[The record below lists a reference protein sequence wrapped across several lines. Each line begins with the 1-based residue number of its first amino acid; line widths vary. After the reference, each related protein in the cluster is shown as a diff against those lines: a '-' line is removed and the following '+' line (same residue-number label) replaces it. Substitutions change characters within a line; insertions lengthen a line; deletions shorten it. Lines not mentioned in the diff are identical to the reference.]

1 VPTVLVVEDE
11 WAIAD
16 WLHGVLSQEG
26 YQVRLAING
35 KQALDVLEHGKP
47 DVMLV
52 DYLMPVLDAPGL
64 LKALAEKPSLARIPV
79 IVMSSLLETTV
90 RERCGGFQDFL
101 RKPFRESDVIA
112 AVRNVLKASKG

>member
-16 WLHGVLSQEG
+16 WLHGVLSEEG

-35 KQALDVLEHGKP
+35 QQALDVIAHGKP
-47 DVMLV
+47 DVILA
-52 DYLMPVLDAPGL
+52 DYLMPVMDGPGL
-64 LKALAEKPSLARIPV
+64 LKALREKPSLAQIPV
-79 IVMSSLLETTV
+79 IIMSSLQESTV
-90 RERCGGFQDFL
+90 RERCDGFQDFL
-101 RKPFRESDVIA
+101 RKPFREIDVVV

>member
-1 VPTVLVVEDE
+1 MPTVLVVEDE

-16 WLHGVLSQEG
+16 WLHGVLSEEG
-26 YQVRLAING
+26 YQVRIAING

-52 DYLMPVLDAPGL
+52 DYLMPVMDAPAL
-64 LKALAEKPSLARIPV
+64 LKALTDKPSFARIPV
-79 IVMSSLLETTV
+79 IIMSSLQEATV

-101 RKPFRESDVIA
+101 RKPFRESDVLE
-112 AVRNVLKASKG
+112 AVRNVLKASKS

>member
-11 WAIAD
+11 WVIAD

-47 DVMLV
+47 DVILA
-52 DYLMPVLDAPGL
+52 DYLMPVMDAPAL

-79 IVMSSLLETTV
+79 IVMSLLQEATV

-112 AVRNVLKASKG
+112 VVRNVLRASKG

>member
-16 WLHGVLSQEG
+16 WLHGVLGQAG

-52 DYLMPVLDAPGL
+52 DYLMPVLDAPAL
-64 LKALAEKPSLARIPV
+64 LKALAEKPSFARIPV
-79 IVMSSLLETTV
+79 IVMSSLQETTV
-90 RERCGGFQDFL
+90 RERCGDFQDFL
-101 RKPFRESDVIA
+101 RKPFRESDVLE
-112 AVRNVLKASKG
+112 AVRNVLKASKS

>member
-16 WLHGVLSQEG
+16 WLHGVLSREG
-26 YQVRLAING
+26 YHVRLAING

-52 DYLMPVLDAPGL
+52 DYLMPVMDAPGL
-64 LKALAEKPSLARIPV
+64 LKALADKSSLARIPV
-79 IVMSSLLETTV
+79 IVMSSLQEATV
-90 RERCGGFQDFL
+90 RERCGGFADFL
-101 RKPFRESDVIA
+101 RKPFRESDVLE
-112 AVRNVLKASKG
+112 AVRNVLKASKS

>member
-1 VPTVLVVEDE
+1 MPTILVVEDE

-35 KQALDVLEHGKP
+35 QQALDVMTHGRP
-47 DVMLV
+47 DVILA
-52 DYLMPVLDAPGL
+52 DYLMPVMDAPAL

-79 IVMSSLLETTV
+79 VIMSSLQEATV
-90 RERCGGFQDFL
+90 RERCGNFQDFL
-101 RKPFRESDVIA
+101 RKPFRETDVLD
-112 AVRNVLKASKG
+112 AVRNVLKASKS

>member
-1 VPTVLVVEDE
+1 VPTVLVVEDK

-16 WLHGVLSQEG
+16 WLHGVLGQAG

-52 DYLMPVLDAPGL
+52 DYLMPVLDAPAL
-64 LKALAEKPSLARIPV
+64 LKALAEKPSFARIPV
-79 IVMSSLLETTV
+79 IVMSSLQETTV
-90 RERCGGFQDFL
+90 RERCGDFQDFL
-101 RKPFRESDVIA
+101 RKPFRESDVLE
-112 AVRNVLKASKG
+112 AVRNVLKASKS

>member
-16 WLHGVLSQEG
+16 WLHGALSREG

-52 DYLMPVLDAPGL
+52 DYLMPVMDAPAL
-64 LKALAEKPSLARIPV
+64 LKTLADKPPLARIPV
-79 IVMSSLLETTV
+79 IVMSSLQEATV

-101 RKPFRESDVIA
+101 RKPFRESDVLD

>member
-16 WLHGVLSQEG
+16 WLHGVLSREG

-35 KQALDVLEHGKP
+35 KQALDVLNHGKP

-52 DYLMPVLDAPGL
+52 DYLMPVMDAPAL
-64 LKALAEKPSLARIPV
+64 LKALADRPLFARIPV
-79 IVMSSLLETTV
+79 IVMSSLQEATV
-90 RERCGGFQDFL
+90 RERCGGFADFL
-101 RKPFRESDVIA
+101 RKPFRESDVLE
-112 AVRNVLKASKG
+112 AVRNVLKASKS